1 MDYLYKTNKIDD
13 SLLLYAIYPPIDLE
27 NSDIIKYYRNAQV
40 RNVLN
45 DIKNNKK
52 TSAEFKSTLSDI
64 LNGKSYSEQK
74 EFLASQ
80 YSIYILKQ
88 KSPANCGTLYI
99 SKTFYTLNI
108 HPNLSSCFPSFISFI
123 FCFTVFAMVKLSGL
137 NSITKPL

>member
-88 KSPANCGTLYI
+88 KKSR
-99 SKTFYTLNI
+99 
-108 HPNLSSCFPSFISFI
+108 
-123 FCFTVFAMVKLSGL
+123 KLRDSVYF
-137 NSITKPL
+137 